1 MYETRVSQTTAIML
15 MSQYLGLNLEP
26 TVVKAIMIAEGKQLC
41 NKEYLDLTRCRESM
55 VRPGKILL
63 FNKKGFKVALI
74 AI

>member
-15 MSQYLGLNLEP
+15 MSQDFDLEP
-26 TVVKAIMIAEGKQLC
+26 TVVKAIMIAEGRRQC
-41 NKEYLDLTRCRESM
+41 NKEYLDLTRYRESM

-63 FNKKGFKVALI
+63 FNKKGFKMGLI

>member
-1 MYETRVSQTTAIML
+1 
-15 MSQYLGLNLEP
+15 MSQDLGLNLEP

-55 VRPGKILL
+55 IRPGKILL
-63 FNKKGFKVALI
+63 FNKKGFKVGLI